1 MEGLTKEM
9 FRMPEVIDF
18 ANYGDQ
24 KLALLG
30 ERVFKKTEKFGRM
43 ALIANS
49 ETDTNQTECW

>member
-1 MEGLTKEM
+1 M

-24 KLALLG
+24 KLALHG